1 MIKINKN
8 VIKWVLELYFE
19 TPYSN
24 TGCKLADFAARY
36 NVSYPTMR
44 KFLPLFFNFKRGYSG
59 IFQLNCVILYKKEDL
74 VLLIKVLKSF
84 KDPRSIWNFL
94 GLFLSRPT
102 AVNLLL
108 KHIED
113 LKLQN
118 CFEDD
123 FKFNN

>member
-8 VIKWVLELYFE
+8 VIKWVLELYFK
-19 TPYSN
+19 TPNKN
-24 TGCKLADFAARY
+24 TLCRLSDFSFLY